1 MYHTIVFLLGFQSMG
16 IFVLFVRCEL
26 EGIARVQFAEGARWC
41 LDLENQGES
50 KTGVY
55 ICPDEEYEVP
65 GGRGMAN
72 FVMKWSESKRDCNI
86 SIIELKDFTR
96 NQYTAGDV
104 GEFVPVVAFECR
116 GCDVVGFKLHDPFE
130 IESTGGYVW
139 KDAELDDAEWCEYDE
154 ENDLSV
160 MLTEFESKIEAHSG
174 KAAGGKKG
182 KKGKKKKG

>member
-1 MYHTIVFLLGFQSMG
+1 ML
-16 IFVLFVRCEL
+16 
-26 EGIARVQFAEGARWC
+26 A
-41 LDLENQGES
+41 
-50 KTGVY
+50 Y
-55 ICPDEEYEVP
+55 ICILLSESALTNERESIDTPRKTRAYIPNHSQVH
-65 GGRGMAN
+65 AN